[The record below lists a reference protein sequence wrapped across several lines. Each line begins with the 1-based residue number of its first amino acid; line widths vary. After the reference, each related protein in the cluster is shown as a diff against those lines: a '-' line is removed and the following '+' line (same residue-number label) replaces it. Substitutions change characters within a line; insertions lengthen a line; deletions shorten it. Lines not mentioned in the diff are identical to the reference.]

1 MSAFSCSNLEQWKS
15 LSEDIKGS
23 ITSALDGLFNKSHLV
38 HVKTREGMTQLTF
51 DYVDSGVVK
60 SESVRIPD
68 ILFKVEEN

>member
-1 MSAFSCSNLEQWKS
+1 MSAFSCSNIEQWKS
-15 LSEDIKGS
+15 LSEDVKGS
-23 ITSALDGLFNKSHLV
+23 ITSALDALFNKSHLV
-38 HVKTREGMTQLTF
+38 HVRTREGMTQLTF